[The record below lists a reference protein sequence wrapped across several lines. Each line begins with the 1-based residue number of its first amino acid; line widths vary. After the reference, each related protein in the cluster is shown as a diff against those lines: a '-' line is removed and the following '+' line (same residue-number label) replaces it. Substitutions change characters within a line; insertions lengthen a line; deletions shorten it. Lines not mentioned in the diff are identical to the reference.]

1 MYENT
6 QEDNLNNDLLQPL
19 LEDLNTPGY
28 IAKLHLL
35 FEKSSKG
42 DVSSKKLFL
51 AGCKLIG
58 LLEEDFETWEKFKK
72 IKSKFDE
79 NTIKQKIK
87 ERDDARK
94 KGDYKLADN
103 IRRELESEG
112 VTIKDRNNKTI
123 WKYK

>member
-1 MYENT
+1 MILIPQVT
-6 QEDNLNNDLLQPL
+6 QQNCI
-19 LEDLNTPGY
+19 Y
-28 IAKLHLL
+28 
-35 FEKSSKG
+35 FSKG
-42 DVSSKKLFL
+42 DVSSKKLFI